1 MKELIKELQNIE
13 DAIRELT
20 KALEA
25 VQTNDAMEPALRIK
39 GAVFT
44 EPELFPA
51 PHKQIERRG

>member
-25 VQTNDAMEPALRIK
+25 VQTSDAMEPALRIK

-44 EPELFPA
+44 ENNVLPQYV
-51 PHKQIERRG
+51 HMERRG